1 MMTVSSINCGKHLI
15 SGRGVPS
22 FVEKYILQSEL
33 RCAVLT
39 RKKGVPKNKIGTPYR
54 LSLKFILYVLLL
66 SVLFLLT

>member
-1 MMTVSSINCGKHLI
+1 M
-15 SGRGVPS
+15 PS
-22 FVEKYILQSEL
+22 FVVKYILQSEL

-54 LSLKFILYVLLL
+54 LSLEFILYVLFL